1 MRSQVLHAPGSVL
14 SRDERP
20 LMVKRT
26 SGFRDL
32 SFFEKW
38 FLFCF
43 VSCLLLLFLFH
54 GFIGAL
60 RWHTMLVFIVTHSH
74 MHSTTVYLTNVI
86 THYFPFC
93 SLPPFLGPFPVLY
106 SAALDVQEM
115 PPKTFLPIF
124 LSDFH
129 VGGFFFF
136 FARVIFLK
144 CHLVFGIQPIS
155 LNFLFIFGWISNK
168 TKQLHLAWCLKV
180 LLLRGTS
187 KNIRRVAWDCTLLH
201 LSIQI

>member
-1 MRSQVLHAPGSVL
+1 MRLQGTALWALGQDRTSLKLRLLIYKMGYVVTFDHFVIIMRSQVLHAPGSVL

-60 RWHTMLVFIVTHSH
+60 QWHAMLVFIVTHSH

-106 SAALDVQEM
+106 SAALDVQEI

-129 VGGFFFF
+129 IGGFFFF
-136 FARVIFLK
+136 FLCK
-144 CHLVFGIQPIS
+144 SDIS
-155 LNFLFIFGWISNK
+155 
-168 TKQLHLAWCLKV
+168 
-180 LLLRGTS
+180 
-187 KNIRRVAWDCTLLH
+187 
-201 LSIQI
+201 